1 MPGLVGPDTPTLHY
15 QGRMSLC
22 LMQIRVNE
30 YSEEAE
36 LCISGGGRTGSAV
49 TSRERLETPLIPAEK
64 KWRLGDKDHC
74 LGNGEERRWVWR
86 KQRGSSKDTF
96 YDDLKQNKL

>member
-1 MPGLVGPDTPTLHY
+1 MPGLAGPDTATLHY

-36 LCISGGGRTGSAV
+36 LCISGGGRTDSAV

-96 YDDLKQNKL
+96 YDDLKQNEL